1 MRWDSSNHLVTLL
14 WLVAASRTALAFG
27 PSHARAFLPIRITT
41 PVYDHSSR
49 LALSKWI
56 ENNDPSLNAR
66 TSSQSPSTFNTT
78 SEVGLLERNTPEEL
92 EHATV
97 PGTPTPT
104 DTSVDPT
111 DSAVYPEIV
120 DEAAVES
127 SNDFLSDVDKAS
139 AVHIQSG
146 RKELVYDQSRS
157 RFFETGGTEEL
168 PLSTLFDRTL
178 DTVEDAVLMARRLPF
193 DYGLSVPKEQTQTV
207 VVLGSGWAAHALLKV
222 ADTYKIRL
230 ICVSP
235 TNHFVFTPM
244 LASAA
249 VGTVEYRSMTEAVRS
264 ANPMI
269 ESYVEG
275 KAVDIDVQNKRLTI
289 QLEDLLDSVRVGK
302 ASTIHLDYDKLI
314 VAVGCRVNDQM
325 VPGAAEYCL
334 RLKTC
339 EDARRLRVAIGESL
353 EYASRPDVA
362 DAPNLAAP
370 DKEARQQERRR
381 RATFCIVGGG
391 PTGVELAGELADFVK
406 DCTKPRK
413 GSYQRLKDDIR
424 IILIQGADSLV
435 PQFDRDLRDHALKT
449 LQKQNIEVRLNT
461 RVNEVGDG
469 YIKLAEKGG
478 GVEET
483 INNGVTVWAAGTSP
497 VPFIDTLLS
506 KLPEEARAVGGRV
519 KVDKWL
525 RCPTPTADTFGS
537 ILVLGDAAA
546 AERDDSF
553 LPQTAQVA
561 GQQGAYVA
569 RLFNRD
575 YDLTQTPPVYYD
587 DKEAIDKAWL
597 NVRGL
602 KEAPGFDFLNLGLLA
617 YVGDKQALSQVQLG
631 DFPIASYAGSISFV
645 LWRSVYLVKQVA
657 TRNRVL
663 VSFDWLKSNLFG
675 RDITRL

>member
-66 TSSQSPSTFNTT
+66 TSSQSPSTYNTT

-235 TNHFVFTPM
+235 TNHFVFTP
-244 LASAA
+244 
-249 VGTVEYRSMTEAVRS
+249 
-264 ANPMI
+264 
-269 ESYVEG
+269 
-275 KAVDIDVQNKRLTI
+275 
-289 QLEDLLDSVRVGK
+289 
-302 ASTIHLDYDKLI
+302 STYAPQQTL
-314 VAVGCRVNDQM
+314 VA
-325 VPGAAEYCL
+325 
-334 RLKTC
+334 
-339 EDARRLRVAIGESL
+339 
-353 EYASRPDVA
+353 
-362 DAPNLAAP
+362 
-370 DKEARQQERRR
+370 
-381 RATFCIVGGG
+381 
-391 PTGVELAGELADFVK
+391 
-406 DCTKPRK
+406 
-413 GSYQRLKDDIR
+413 
-424 IILIQGADSLV
+424 
-435 PQFDRDLRDHALKT
+435 
-449 LQKQNIEVRLNT
+449 
-461 RVNEVGDG
+461 
-469 YIKLAEKGG
+469 
-478 GVEET
+478 
-483 INNGVTVWAAGTSP
+483 
-497 VPFIDTLLS
+497 
-506 KLPEEARAVGGRV
+506 
-519 KVDKWL
+519 
-525 RCPTPTADTFGS
+525 
-537 ILVLGDAAA
+537 
-546 AERDDSF
+546 
-553 LPQTAQVA
+553 
-561 GQQGAYVA
+561 
-569 RLFNRD
+569 
-575 YDLTQTPPVYYD
+575 
-587 DKEAIDKAWL
+587 
-597 NVRGL
+597 
-602 KEAPGFDFLNLGLLA
+602 
-617 YVGDKQALSQVQLG
+617 
-631 DFPIASYAGSISFV
+631 
-645 LWRSVYLVKQVA
+645 
-657 TRNRVL
+657 
-663 VSFDWLKSNLFG
+663 
-675 RDITRL
+675 